1 MEKGI
6 LHLEGRPQV
15 DKPKEVVIDKR
26 NKMLVIVDAQHDFV
40 RGSLAVNGA
49 VEAMTKLREYLN
61 EHKGEYKY
69 IIFTLDWHPLNHIS
83 FKSWPQHCV
92 QYTRGAMLCEELIDL
107 MTDETINQ
115 KILVKG
121 DNASSEEYSI
131 FQNYFGKRD
140 MNRYIT
146 DATITDVDVCGIA
159 GDFCVLN
166 TVSDMIGLAKNF
178 NKKINI
184 LTPFI
189 AYVNDDKKLM
199 ALCDENQEIIRKIE

>member
-6 LHLEGRPQV
+6 LHLEGRPQAE
-15 DKPKEVVIDKR
+15 KPKEVIIDKR
-26 NKMLVIVDAQHDFV
+26 NKMLVIVDAQYDFV

-49 VEAMTKLREYLN
+49 VEAMTRLREYLN
-61 EHKGEYKY
+61 KHKGEYKY

-92 QYTRGAMLCEELIDL
+92 QYTRGAMLCDELIDL
-107 MTDETINQ
+107 MTDEKIN
-115 KILVKG
+115 KEILVKG
-121 DNASSEEYSI
+121 NISSSEEYSI
-131 FQNYFGKRD
+131 FQNYIGKRA
-140 MNRYIT
+140 MSRYIRDT
-146 DATITDVDVCGIA
+146 TITDIDVCGIA

-166 TVSDMIGLAKNF
+166 TVSDMIGLAKEF